1 MATQAQIPEQQ
12 SRWVRPLVPIVSL
25 LAIVIVFLLIGN
37 AVASLQ
43 GGETSPLSRWLPY
56 VLVGGLIAYG
66 LGVAFGDPALWRVG
80 TREVVYMAVGAALY
94 GVLSWATNL
103 IQLPSISLVSLRPAV
118 VIPIFFGITF
128 GPAVGFFSGFVGN
141 ILGDALTGWGVF
153 PTWNLGNGL
162 MGLVPGLIMAF
173 RNRERATDAV
183 LAIVAL
189 VAAFAMALLFL
200 FPDTEILFGSG
211 TAGMFWWI
219 PPLGL
224 ALIVAVR
231 YAFRSNRELAAAQVW
246 GALGIVAGIG
256 FAAIA
261 DIWWNGYTFT
271 TTFLGQFVPA
281 AGANLINAAILLPF
295 LIAGWSAAQ
304 SRAGR

>member
-1 MATQAQIPEQQ
+1 MATQAQTPEQQ
-12 SRWVRPLVPIVSL
+12 RRWVRPLVPIVAL

-43 GGETSPLSRWLPY
+43 GEEASAPTRWLPY
-56 VLVGGLIAYG
+56 VLAGGLIAYG
-66 LGVAFGDPALWRVG
+66 LGVAFGEPALWRVG

-118 VIPIFFGITF
+118 VVPIFFGLTF
-128 GPAVGFFSGFVGN
+128 GPAVGFFTGFVGN

-189 VAAFAMALLFL
+189 VAAFAMVLLFL
-200 FPDTEILFGSG
+200 FPDTEILLGSG

-224 ALIVAVR
+224 ALIVVIR
-231 YAFRSNRELAAAQVW
+231 YVFRSNRELAAAQVW